1 MPEQLTRETGGVAP
15 KPANADPEL
24 SFPAAIAQQAFYFFD
39 RVKPGNPAFNV
50 AVRFHLSGRLN
61 THVLERTFNELIR
74 RHEILR
80 TRFEEDADEVMQI
93 VLPSVEVTLEVIDI
107 SRIPEAERECEIDR
121 LGGIEAHKPF
131 DLNKAPLIR
140 ASILQVGSD
149 DNILQLTVHHAVSD
163 GWSVGVIVE
172 EIAAIYEAF
181 VKGEPC
187 PLPPLPIQFA
197 DFTVWQSE
205 GMDRPEIRQQ
215 RDYWRNQLDGLSEL
229 TLPNDRPRP
238 AVKSWEGDLVS
249 VLLPE
254 DLTARLQRIGQENG
268 ATLFMVFLAT
278 FKLLVSRYTGSADIA
293 VGSPVAGRTRA
304 ELENLIGV
312 FINTVIFRT
321 DLSGNPTF
329 VEVLRDVRET
339 VLEALANQDLPFEI
353 VVKDCHPARE
363 LGRNPLFQVNFIHQR
378 DFVKRVSFG
387 GLTLTAMPSRTPGA
401 IFDLNFF
408 MVERNGVW
416 RASCDFNTDLF
427 DRDTALRMLGHFRQ
441 LLVSGAA
448 TPEARIAE
456 LPMLTREEGRCLL
469 VEWNRTARDI
479 PQSCTVVSMFDEQ
492 VRLCPE
498 KVAVRCEDQSLTY
511 AELDQEASILAAELQ
526 RLGVK
531 PDTLVGLCSERTIQM
546 VVGILGVLKSGGAY
560 VPMDPGFPAERLRY
574 MIEDAAMPVIVTQ
587 QSLLDILP
595 AHDARVLLMDERR
608 PDARSALDGV
618 PAGPSDLAYVIF
630 TSGSTGRP
638 KGVQIPHRSVVNFL
652 NSMRRE
658 PGFSKED
665 VLLAVTTLSFDI
677 ATLEL
682 FLPLV
687 TGGTVTVAPK
697 TVVNDPKL
705 LARELE
711 QCGATVMQATPVT
724 WRMLLESGWTGNNRL
739 KALIGGE
746 AVPPDLIKLLSRQCA
761 SLWNMYGPTETTVW
775 STVAQL
781 EPGSGPVSIGRPIDN
796 TQVYVAS
803 PAMQPQPVG
812 VPGELL
818 IGGDGLARGY
828 LNRADLTSDKFIQN
842 PFSSRSDERVY
853 RTGDLARWH
862 ADGTLECLGRS
873 DQQIKIRGFRIELGE
888 IEAHLSSHPAVHRA
902 VVVAREDTPGEQRL
916 VAYVVPD
923 QRFVLNP
930 SKLSE
935 FLRTKLPD
943 YMLPAGFVSLEGLPL
958 TPNGKIDRKALPAP
972 EANGILAGR
981 HEPVPL
987 DNATEERVAAIF
999 ADVCQAET
1007 VWADDSFF
1015 DLGGHSLSAVRLMNE
1030 IEREFGVQ
1038 LPLAILFDSPTVRQI
1053 AAVLTAPRDL
1063 DEPWDSLVAIRA
1075 NGQGPELFLVHGA
1088 AGNVLLYREL
1098 AHHLPSEISVYGFQS
1113 QGLDGRGE
1121 ARGTVEE
1128 MAEHY
1133 VSELVKYR
1141 SAGPYWLGGYCMGG
1155 IVAYEMARQLRSRG
1169 SEVRMVAMLDTYNL
1183 SAVRKPSEWH
1193 ALWQKF
1199 VFHLEN
1205 LQQLNAGEWK
1215 PYLGEKFLMI
1225 VNSAHQVVAIA
1236 MRRLRGGK
1244 DRVVNSPQSWASIQD
1259 INHKAGWNYK
1269 PGSYEGKVVLFKP
1282 KKNYDFYPEPKM
1294 GWEEC
1299 VVGPLETVGL
1309 SVGPH
1314 AMLVGPF
1321 ARELAE
1327 ELQKQMLTVPD
1338 G

>member
-1 MPEQLTRETGGVAP
+1 M
-15 KPANADPEL
+15 
-24 SFPAAIAQQAFYFFD
+24 
-39 RVKPGNPAFNV
+39 
-50 AVRFHLSGRLN
+50 
-61 THVLERTFNELIR
+61 
-74 RHEILR
+74 
-80 TRFEEDADEVMQI
+80 
-93 VLPSVEVTLEVIDI
+93 
-107 SRIPEAERECEIDR
+107 
-121 LGGIEAHKPF
+121 
-131 DLNKAPLIR
+131 
-140 ASILQVGSD
+140 
-149 DNILQLTVHHAVSD
+149 
-163 GWSVGVIVE
+163 
-172 EIAAIYEAF
+172 
-181 VKGEPC
+181 
-187 PLPPLPIQFA
+187 
-197 DFTVWQSE
+197 
-205 GMDRPEIRQQ
+205 
-215 RDYWRNQLDGLSEL
+215 
-229 TLPNDRPRP
+229 
-238 AVKSWEGDLVS
+238 
-249 VLLPE
+249 
-254 DLTARLQRIGQENG
+254 
-268 ATLFMVFLAT
+268 
-278 FKLLVSRYTGSADIA
+278 
-293 VGSPVAGRTRA
+293 
-304 ELENLIGV
+304 
-312 FINTVIFRT
+312 
-321 DLSGNPTF
+321 
-329 VEVLRDVRET
+329 
-339 VLEALANQDLPFEI
+339 
-353 VVKDCHPARE
+353 
-363 LGRNPLFQVNFIHQR
+363 
-378 DFVKRVSFG
+378 
-387 GLTLTAMPSRTPGA
+387 
-401 IFDLNFF
+401 
-408 MVERNGVW
+408 
-416 RASCDFNTDLF
+416 
-427 DRDTALRMLGHFRQ
+427 
-441 LLVSGAA
+441 
-448 TPEARIAE
+448 
-456 LPMLTREEGRCLL
+456 
-469 VEWNRTARDI
+469 
-479 PQSCTVVSMFDEQ
+479 
-492 VRLCPE
+492 
-498 KVAVRCEDQSLTY
+498 
-511 AELDQEASILAAELQ
+511 
-526 RLGVK
+526 
-531 PDTLVGLCSERTIQM
+531 
-546 VVGILGVLKSGGAY
+546 
-560 VPMDPGFPAERLRY
+560 
-574 MIEDAAMPVIVTQ
+574 
-587 QSLLDILP
+587 
-595 AHDARVLLMDERR
+595 
-608 PDARSALDGV
+608 
-618 PAGPSDLAYVIF
+618 IF

-812 VPGELL
+812 VLGELL

-1169 SEVRMVAMLDTYNL
+1169 SEV
-1183 SAVRKPSEWH
+1183 
-1193 ALWQKF
+1193 
-1199 VFHLEN
+1199 
-1205 LQQLNAGEWK
+1205 
-1215 PYLGEKFLMI
+1215 
-1225 VNSAHQVVAIA
+1225 
-1236 MRRLRGGK
+1236 
-1244 DRVVNSPQSWASIQD
+1244 
-1259 INHKAGWNYK
+1259 
-1269 PGSYEGKVVLFKP
+1269 
-1282 KKNYDFYPEPKM
+1282 
-1294 GWEEC
+1294 
-1299 VVGPLETVGL
+1299 
-1309 SVGPH
+1309 
-1314 AMLVGPF
+1314 
-1321 ARELAE
+1321 
-1327 ELQKQMLTVPD
+1327 PD
-1338 G
+1338 GCDARHLQLERRSKTF